1 MTPGK
6 LPGIPVAF
14 YNRLHFATAAQQQK
28 ESRSHCWRSVG
39 GRWAVKFSRQY
50 RPHYIKNGGLFNDYV
65 SFSVP
70 CPVFRVVPDRHCGLL
85 VQRQPVREVG
95 RLKPVEQAPYLRKD
109 VSAVLIDDV
118 AFELECGIAL
128 VSAISDG
135 MDGDRFSR
143 EVYAQALYA
152 AVEYLQRSHQHLKDQ
167 IYTSTPAGSP
177 ERTLPQNDPKGVP
190 V

>member
-1 MTPGK
+1 M
-6 LPGIPVAF
+6 
-14 YNRLHFATAAQQQK
+14 
-28 ESRSHCWRSVG
+28 
-39 GRWAVKFSRQY
+39 
-50 RPHYIKNGGLFNDYV
+50 
-65 SFSVP
+65 
-70 CPVFRVVPDRHCGLL
+70 
-85 VQRQPVREVG
+85 
-95 RLKPVEQAPYLRKD
+95 KPVEQAPYLRKD

-167 IYTSTPAGSP
+167 IYTSTPDRSP
-177 ERTLPQNDPKGVP
+177 L
-190 V
+190 

>member
-1 MTPGK
+1 MLK
-6 LPGIPVAF
+6 
-14 YNRLHFATAAQQQK
+14 NK

-70 CPVFRVVPDRHCGLL
+70 CPVFCVVPDRHCRLL

-95 RLKPVEQAPYLRKD
+95 RLKPVEQALYLRKD

-118 AFELECGIAL
+118 ASELECGIAL

-135 MDGDRFSR
+135 IDGDRFSR

-167 IYTSTPAGSP
+167 IYTSTP
-177 ERTLPQNDPKGVP
+177 PQNDPKGVP

>member
-1 MTPGK
+1 M
-6 LPGIPVAF
+6 
-14 YNRLHFATAAQQQK
+14 
-28 ESRSHCWRSVG
+28 
-39 GRWAVKFSRQY
+39 
-50 RPHYIKNGGLFNDYV
+50 
-65 SFSVP
+65 
-70 CPVFRVVPDRHCGLL
+70 
-85 VQRQPVREVG
+85 
-95 RLKPVEQAPYLRKD
+95 KPVEQAIYLRKD

-128 VSAISDG
+128 VIAIRDG
-135 MDGDRFSR
+135 IAGDCFSR
-143 EVYAQALYA
+143 EVYSQALYA

>member
-50 RPHYIKNGGLFNDYV
+50 RPNYIKNGGLFNDYV

-70 CPVFRVVPDRHCGLL
+70 CPVFRVVSDRHRWLL

-128 VSAISDG
+128 VSVISDG
-135 MDGDRFSR
+135 IVGDRFSR

-152 AVEYLQRSHQHLKDQ
+152 AVEYLQCSHQHLKDQ

-177 ERTLPQNDPKGVP
+177 ERILPQNDPKAAP

>member
-1 MTPGK
+1 M
-6 LPGIPVAF
+6 
-14 YNRLHFATAAQQQK
+14 
-28 ESRSHCWRSVG
+28 
-39 GRWAVKFSRQY
+39 
-50 RPHYIKNGGLFNDYV
+50 
-65 SFSVP
+65 
-70 CPVFRVVPDRHCGLL
+70 
-85 VQRQPVREVG
+85 
-95 RLKPVEQAPYLRKD
+95 KPVEQAPYLRKD

-135 MDGDRFSR
+135 IVGDRFSR
-143 EVYAQALYA
+143 EVYAEALYA

-177 ERTLPQNDPKGVP
+177 ESTLPQNDPKGVP